1 MRKIR
6 PLRRSL
12 ALALVFATLAPL
24 ALAETGIAD
33 FSNGAQGYDP
43 YAAYGN
49 YASNFN
55 FDADLQVGYVALP
68 GASMNPFYCTDRDL
82 VSLNQ
87 LVYESV
93 IELDANFE
101 PKPLLADNWK
111 TEGKTWT
118 FQLRS
123 GVVFHNGA
131 PLTATDV
138 VISYQNFLNAGKQNP
153 YYGRLS
159 LIEGMT
165 ALDDTTLEVK
175 AKYSGYMTLYAMT
188 FPVVQY
194 GTVNDDLPRG
204 TGPFWYTDYI
214 TDVGVRFEMN
224 PLWWKK
230 DAQLSSVVAIC
241 YGDSGD
247 AIEALQTNQI
257 DVLCSQSSKAALSKK
272 LSDLTHMD
280 YLTNIYEMLV
290 PNLKSNSV
298 MSDLRMRQAVMY
310 AIDHA
315 AIASNAYLGM
325 AIQCEVPVNPSSWL
339 YESQSAIFYYS
350 PERALQLILDCGWKD
365 LTGDGMLNK
374 LNGVVLEDL
383 TIRIVTYNEDTSA
396 VRENAANLI
405 AGYLAKVGVKTK
417 IRVLDKEDVLEEIED
432 GNYDLALVGV
442 NLSDVPNLTELLYSK
457 GKLNLNN
464 YRNIDMDNL
473 ITATGTTT
481 TPEGLKS
488 VFSEIQLSVVENL
501 PVMGLV
507 FRTGT
512 VLSSR
517 SLAGLS
523 GISAGNTLNGIE
535 FMLKE

>member
-1 MRKIR
+1 
-6 PLRRSL
+6 
-12 ALALVFATLAPL
+12 
-24 ALAETGIAD
+24 
-33 FSNGAQGYDP
+33 
-43 YAAYGN
+43 
-49 YASNFN
+49 
-55 FDADLQVGYVALP
+55 
-68 GASMNPFYCTDRDL
+68 
-82 VSLNQ
+82 
-87 LVYESV
+87 
-93 IELDANFE
+93 
-101 PKPLLADNWK
+101 
-111 TEGKTWT
+111 
-118 FQLRS
+118 
-123 GVVFHNGA
+123 
-131 PLTATDV
+131 V

-405 AGYLAKVGVKTK
+405 ASYLAKVGVKTK

-473 ITATGTTT
+473 VTATGTTT

>member
-1 MRKIR
+1 M
-6 PLRRSL
+6 
-12 ALALVFATLAPL
+12 
-24 ALAETGIAD
+24 
-33 FSNGAQGYDP
+33 
-43 YAAYGN
+43 
-49 YASNFN
+49 
-55 FDADLQVGYVALP
+55 
-68 GASMNPFYCTDRDL
+68 
-82 VSLNQ
+82 
-87 LVYESV
+87 
-93 IELDANFE
+93 
-101 PKPLLADNWK
+101 
-111 TEGKTWT
+111 
-118 FQLRS
+118 
-123 GVVFHNGA
+123 
-131 PLTATDV
+131 
-138 VISYQNFLNAGKQNP
+138 
-153 YYGRLS
+153 
-159 LIEGMT
+159 
-165 ALDDTTLEVK
+165 
-175 AKYSGYMTLYAMT
+175 
-188 FPVVQY
+188 
-194 GTVNDDLPRG
+194 
-204 TGPFWYTDYI
+204 
-214 TDVGVRFEMN
+214 
-224 PLWWKK
+224 
-230 DAQLSSVVAIC
+230 
-241 YGDSGD
+241 
-247 AIEALQTNQI
+247 
-257 DVLCSQSSKAALSKK
+257 
-272 LSDLTHMD
+272 
-280 YLTNIYEMLV
+280 
-290 PNLKSNSV
+290 
-298 MSDLRMRQAVMY
+298 
-310 AIDHA
+310 
-315 AIASNAYLGM
+315 
-325 AIQCEVPVNPSSWL
+325 
-339 YESQSAIFYYS
+339 
-350 PERALQLILDCGWKD
+350 DCGWKD